1 MKPRRVVI
9 VIRACNPSPTMK
21 LPYRILIATLATAI
35 AVPAV
40 SFAAK
45 ADRKKKTDTAAAF
58 PAADKDS
65 DGVVTEAEY
74 IAAKKSAVGEEAAK
88 TQFGK
93 LDKDANGK
101 LSKDEFGAGEGA
113 KKKRERKKKK
123 DQ

>member
-1 MKPRRVVI
+1 
-9 VIRACNPSPTMK
+9 MK

-35 AVPAV
+35 ALPAV

-45 ADRKKKTDTAAAF
+45 ADRKKKPDATAAAF
-58 PAADKDS
+58 PGADKDN

-74 IAAKKSAVGEEAAK
+74 IAAKKATLGEEAAK

-101 LSKDEFGAGEGA
+101 LSKEEFSAGEEA
-113 KKKRERKKKK
+113 PKKKERKKKK